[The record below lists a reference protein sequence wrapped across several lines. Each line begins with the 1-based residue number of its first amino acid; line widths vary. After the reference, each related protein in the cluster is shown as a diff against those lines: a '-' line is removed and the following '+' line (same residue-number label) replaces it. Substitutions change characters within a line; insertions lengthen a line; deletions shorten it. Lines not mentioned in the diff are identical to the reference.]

1 MEREAQVGKY
11 VSRVTHEGKQLI
23 VLDVAGKTE
32 AQGLEAW
39 TEMKQEL
46 LKEKGVCLILVD
58 TRNITMSP
66 ALVNKAREAG
76 MVVKKNPG
84 NRFAFVGLTGLQK
97 STAQLIAD
105 GLRFHAHFTKTPE
118 EAREWL
124 VREED

>member
-1 MEREAQVGKY
+1 MAKY
-11 VSRVTHEGKQLI
+11 VSRVTHKGKQLI

-32 AQGLEAW
+32 EQGLEAW

-58 TRNITMSP
+58 TRNVTMSTT
-66 ALVNKAREAG
+66 LVNKAREAG
-76 MVVKKNPG
+76 MAVKKIHG

-97 STAQLIAD
+97 STAQLIAN
-105 GLRFHAHFTKTPE
+105 GLHFHTHFTKTPE

-124 VREED
+124 VKEED